1 MPYEITAS
9 RKRPRSFDEL
19 AGQEF
24 VSSTLRSTIESG
36 RIAHAYLF
44 SGPRGCGK
52 TSTARILAR
61 SLNCEKG
68 PTADPC
74 GECDNCKAIRAG
86 SSMDVIEID
95 GASNTSVE
103 NVRQIKDEVLFP
115 PNSSR
120 YKIYIIDEVHMLSN
134 SAFNAL
140 LKTIEEPPPY
150 VVFVFATTE
159 LHKVPATIKSRCQQF
174 GFRLIPLETI
184 ARLLREAATEIGAEA
199 DEDALLWIAKEATG
213 SLRDAYTL
221 FDQVAAFSEG
231 KITALKIRDKLGL
244 VGLDRMNELM
254 ADCARGDRASAL
266 ERLDALLDRGVSPEQ
281 WVVDAVEYWRAILFL
296 RSGVSKPGVLGAPAA
311 AFDRAVVD
319 ALAPEKIER
328 ALAGLLQLHRDLR
341 SSVDPRYELELAV
354 SRLAGLASAVTA
366 AEAARAV
373 GELRAYIRS
382 GAAASAPSGAPGFA
396 EALGP
401 ATDLNGGEK
410 KKPERLG
417 CVSGVSPGDAGALA
431 HSRAPDVP
439 AVAVGRDAGGSPGV
453 PEAERLEDTPRAG
466 AADTSVPAKPAAGP
480 VILPPPTGSSVFD
493 EDDDGPSEDG
503 EAIRPQTGT
512 SREPVRDPG
521 LAGSRIA
528 EGRVESPNSVG
539 APEASPRKEAPEL
552 AGRDAAAIREATL
565 ALLRKAD
572 FVLAGALEKAVAWR
586 VEGAKLVIEFER
598 PYEENMARAELA
610 LVSRRVADSGGSGL
624 SVDIRPLKRQ
634 GESAEQRAAPSPAGE
649 APRAASRPEG
659 APDPVELVERVF
671 RGRRVPQTRGER
683 SAGDDNQDGGSR

>member
-9 RKRPRSFDEL
+9 RKRPRSFGEL

-24 VSSTLRSTIESG
+24 VSATLRSTIESG

-61 SLNCEKG
+61 SLNCAKG
-68 PTADPC
+68 PTAEPC

-95 GASNTSVE
+95 GASNTSVD

-174 GFRLIPLETI
+174 AFRLIPLETI

-199 DEDALLWIAKEATG
+199 DEEALLWIAKEATG

-221 FDQVAAFSEG
+221 FDQVAAFSDG
-231 KITALKIRDKLGL
+231 KLTAAKIRDKLGL

-254 ADCARGDRASAL
+254 SACVKGERATAL

-281 WVVDAVEYWRAILFL
+281 WVVDAVEYWRAVLFL
-296 RSGVSKPGVLGAPAA
+296 RNGVEKPGLLGAPAS

-319 ALAPEKIER
+319 ALSPEKIER

-341 SSVDPRYELELAV
+341 TSVDPRFELELAV
-354 SRLAGLASAVTA
+354 SRLSGLAAAVTA

-373 GELRAYIRS
+373 DELRAWLRS
-382 GAAASAPSGAPGFA
+382 GAAASAPSSASVPPEAAASSGAVRFA
-396 EALGP
+396 EAMRSVDP
-401 ATDLNGGEK
+401 EDLGEK
-410 KKPERLG
+410 KKPERHDGLSEERREPG
-417 CVSGVSPGDAGALA
+417 ARGPDLAASGHAAGSSDSGLAIPAAALA
-431 HSRAPDVP
+431 KPRATP
-439 AVAVGRDAGGSPGV
+439 AVVQ
-453 PEAERLEDTPRAG
+453 
-466 AADTSVPAKPAAGP
+466 
-480 VILPPPTGSSVFD
+480 PPPGSSVFD
-493 EDDDGPSEDG
+493 EDGDADGDDGSD
-503 EAIRPQTGT
+503 EAAAFP
-512 SREPVRDPG
+512 REAR
-521 LAGSRIA
+521 S
-528 EGRVESPNSVG
+528 
-539 APEASPRKEAPEL
+539 APSPRPDAVRHDSAPPDGNP
-552 AGRDAAAIREATL
+552 AVARPDAAAIREATL

-586 VEGAKLVIEFER
+586 VEGEKLVIEFER

-610 LVSRRVADSGGSGL
+610 LVSKRVGEAGGSGL
-624 SVDIRPLKRQ
+624 SVDIRPLRRQ
-634 GESAEQRAAPSPAGE
+634 GAATERPGPDVPEAGTARAST
-649 APRAASRPEG
+649 RSEG
-659 APDPVELVERVF
+659 GPDPVELVERVF
-671 RGRRVPQTRGER
+671 RGRRVPPVPGDHPGGRANQEGGTR
-683 SAGDDNQDGGSR
+683 

>member
-24 VSSTLRSTIESG
+24 VSATLRSTIESG

-61 SLNCEKG
+61 SLNCAKG

-95 GASNTSVE
+95 GASNTSVD

-174 GFRLIPLETI
+174 AFRLIPLETI

-199 DEDALLWIAKEATG
+199 DEEALLWIAKEATG

-221 FDQVAAFSEG
+221 FDQVAAFSDG
-231 KITALKIRDKLGL
+231 KLTAAKIRDKLGL

-254 ADCARGDRASAL
+254 TACVKGERATAL

-281 WVVDAVEYWRAILFL
+281 WVVDAVEYWRAVLFL
-296 RSGVSKPGVLGAPAA
+296 RNGVEKPGLLGAPAS

-319 ALAPEKIER
+319 ALSPEKIER

-341 SSVDPRYELELAV
+341 TSVDPRFELELAV
-354 SRLAGLASAVTA
+354 SRLSGLASALTA

-373 GELRAYIRS
+373 DELRAWLRS
-382 GAAASAPSGAPGFA
+382 GAATSAPSPASATSGSRGLA
-396 EALGP
+396 EALRADDP
-401 ATDLNGGEK
+401 EGGEQK
-410 KKPERLG
+410 KKPERPDGL
-417 CVSGVSPGDAGALA
+417 SPARREPAGA
-431 HSRAPDVP
+431 
-439 AVAVGRDAGGSPGV
+439 
-453 PEAERLEDTPRAG
+453 E
-466 AADTSVPAKPAAGP
+466 PAAGLAGQRSDAAAAGP
-480 VILPPPTGSSVFD
+480 ATAPERMPPPPTASSVFD
-493 EDDDGPSEDG
+493 EDEDEDG
-503 EAIRPQTGT
+503 DT
-512 SREPVRDPG
+512 D
-521 LAGSRIA
+521 GS
-528 EGRVESPNSVG
+528 
-539 APEASPRKEAPEL
+539 ASEAPVSAARSAMEPER
-552 AGRDAAAIREATL
+552 AAASDAPAPFATSAPPDAAAIREATL

-610 LVSRRVADSGGSGL
+610 LVSKRVGESGGSGL
-624 SVDIRPLKRQ
+624 SVDIRPLRRQ
-634 GESAEQRAAPSPAGE
+634 GAATGGGSPDAAAGGQARAPA
-649 APRAASRPEG
+649 RTEG
-659 APDPVELVERVF
+659 GADPVELVERVF
-671 RGRRVPQTRGER
+671 RGRRVPQAQADHATGT
-683 SAGDDNQDGGSR
+683 AHQDGGTQ